1 MPRVA
6 IDRTIQRRETGP
18 FAFPL
23 GVYPVEPLAP
33 VSGFV
38 SEFEAA
44 DSGDTFGFQGEMADD
59 WEEWPDRFMFDVAIT
74 ATRLRSLARLL
85 FTLLPGRVYPILDVI
100 GTDAYREID
109 PFIAYELV
117 GIERFY
123 DAIRM
128 YGDWLFE
135 DGLVGFGAMSVD
147 PFIYVFIDEHKLVTI
162 RAQLDLKERVERML
176 SAFELAEVEEIR
188 GPDAAEH
195 EHRSVLYTPLDRP
208 EYLSGE
214 DILHRLR
221 YAWRLQLNIDASVNL
236 DDAGTDLGVTAW
248 RCLTRC
254 LRDEQST
261 DIYADLLLTADC
273 LDTAETLVTEAIVAQ
288 APEGENWLEIEV
300 LVSER
305 VTPER
310 FAELLDV
317 PLEEVSLDASRI
329 LALRWVE
336 GDEDEP
342 GEETEEG

>member
-162 RAQLDLKERVERML
+162 RAQPFGASSRPKKFRITLT
-176 SAFELAEVEEIR
+176 SAGGRISTISGSRPTMIVSVWWRAWDQRQDTGLRTMQKLAI
-188 GPDAAEH
+188 
-195 EHRSVLYTPLDRP
+195 
-208 EYLSGE
+208 
-214 DILHRLR
+214 
-221 YAWRLQLNIDASVNL
+221 
-236 DDAGTDLGVTAW
+236 
-248 RCLTRC
+248 
-254 LRDEQST
+254 
-261 DIYADLLLTADC
+261 
-273 LDTAETLVTEAIVAQ
+273 
-288 APEGENWLEIEV
+288 
-300 LVSER
+300 
-305 VTPER
+305 
-310 FAELLDV
+310 
-317 PLEEVSLDASRI
+317 
-329 LALRWVE
+329 
-336 GDEDEP
+336 
-342 GEETEEG
+342 

>member
-1 MPRVA
+1 MPRVT
-6 IDRTIQRRETGP
+6 IDHTIERRETSG

-44 DSGDTFGFQGEMADD
+44 DSGDTFGFQGDMAED

-74 ATRLRSLARLL
+74 STRLRSLARLL
-85 FTLLPGRVYPILDVI
+85 FTLLPGRVYPILDII

-123 DAIRM
+123 DALRM

-147 PFIYVFIDEHKLVTI
+147 PFIYIFIDEHKLVTI
-162 RAQLDLKERVERML
+162 RSQLDIKERIERML
-176 SAFELAEVEEIR
+176 AAFELSEVAEIR

-195 EHRSVLYTPLDRP
+195 EHRSVLYTPIDEP

-221 YAWRLQLNIDASVNL
+221 YSWRLQLNIDASVNV
-236 DDAGTDLGVTAW
+236 DDSGKDLGVTAW

-254 LRDEQST
+254 LKDEDGP

-288 APEGENWLEIEV
+288 APDGEHWLEIEV
-300 LVSER
+300 LASER

-310 FAELLDV
+310 FAELLQQD
-317 PLEEVSLDASRI
+317 PKGIDMESSRI
-329 LALRWVE
+329 HSLRWVQGSE
-336 GDEDEP
+336 
-342 GEETEEG
+342 EEGAEEEKG